1 MAERQTSLND
11 DFGEDSDSE
20 KPAGWEV
27 DSDSDGE
34 TTDDSTRSATD
45 SGQTTLL
52 GDFEE
57 GPEFT
62 TELVNVSTYGRE
74 GVRMIDRTTEFG
86 NPFRLENDGGEYTR
100 EESVERYREWF
111 VDEVDS
117 NPEFREAVEDLRGE
131 TLGCWCKPK
140 SCHGDVIL
148 AYLRGELDVE
158 TG

>member
-1 MAERQTSLND
+1 MAERQMSLTD
-11 DFGEDSDSE
+11 DFAGDTDSDD
-20 KPAGWEV
+20 PAGWEV
-27 DSDSDGE
+27 DSDSDV
-34 TTDDSTRSATD
+34 TDEPTQSSTN

-57 GPEFT
+57 GPKFT
-62 TELVNVSTYGRE
+62 TELVNVSTNGRK

-86 NPFRLENDGGEYTR
+86 NPFRLEKDGGEYTR

-111 VDEVDS
+111 IDEIES

-140 SCHGDVIL
+140 ACHGDVIL
-148 AYLRGELDVE
+148 EYIRGEIDVD
-158 TG
+158 TD